1 MPNDEEENIEN
12 YSTEDALRN
21 IQDISDNSLEQLKE
35 IKKVQTSLDSLNEHV
50 SSLDDYLVIQ
60 KKKEEEQKKEEEKK
74 DEEKE
79 ESETK
84 SDLRTGEEETE
95 EVTLSELY
103 SEVQTVNQ
111 HLEYQNNLL
120 TISIFSSGIIIGV
133 LLITLFWNRF
143 IK

>member
-1 MPNDEEENIEN
+1 MPNEEEDNIEN

-21 IQDISDNSLEQLKE
+21 IQDISDNSLEQLRE

-60 KKKEEEQKKEEEKK
+60 KKKEEEQKKEEQK

-79 ESETK
+79 ETETK
-84 SDLRTGEEETE
+84 NDVRSGEEETE
-95 EVTLSELY
+95 EITLSEVY
-103 SEVQTVNQ
+103 TEIQTVNE